1 MTRDKDYP
9 DWLVLS
15 ARLLLQPSCGQV
27 KIVQNI
33 YVLVVFP
40 CGYVRILLP
49 VAICT
54 VIFITYSLLGH
65 LR

>member
-1 MTRDKDYP
+1 MTRDIT

-27 KIVQNI
+27 KIVQYI
-33 YVLVVFP
+33 YVQVVFP

-49 VAICT
+49 IAICT
-54 VIFITYSLLGH
+54 VIFVTSYL
-65 LR
+65 